1 MEKNLI
7 LLQVNALGAV
17 LGYPF
22 HIYADGTCGKKMVS
36 ETGKANSVI
45 VVKKPFAVNDLQ
57 SDYLTGSVGASDE
70 ILAHLAEVA
79 EKNGYP
85 LYVYADGTCGKEP
98 KSPTNNEPFVLRM
111 KGKVEAKKVVL
122 APDFWEKSANV
133 SEDDVVADVD
143 LDTLSEEDK
152 QETLKELVT
161 EHVSV
166 CAKHCTDKVIA
177 EIVACCGMPTELLKG
192 LLEEERFELI
202 EKLQITYEL
211 NLVSGSRHEL
221 PNVRYLLENGYAKL
235 LKNTIDKRGFSDS
248 EFAALLKSGD
258 DEMFEYYIM
267 RHSLSGAWASVLIG
281 CGTSRMIKKYQET
294 DEFSN
299 SLKYRAQKA
308 IRVKRRQEWFARVKK
323 ASTWYAKVACFWVF
337 FFVGIASILGNTGLA
352 IKEILS
358 E

>member
-22 HIYADGTCGKKMVS
+22 HIYADGTCGKKLVS
-36 ETGKANSVI
+36 EDGKANSLI

-57 SDYLTGSVGASDE
+57 SDYLTGTAGASDE

-85 LYVYADGTCGKEP
+85 LYVYADGTCGKES
-98 KSPTNNEPFVLRM
+98 KSPTNDEPFVLRM
-111 KGKVEAKKVVL
+111 KGKIEAKKVVL

-133 SEDDVVADVD
+133 SEDAEVADVD
-143 LDTLSEEDK
+143 LDTLSDEDK

-161 EHVSV
+161 EHVAV

-202 EKLQITYEL
+202 EKLQITDEL
-211 NLVSGSRHEL
+211 NLVSGGLTL

-235 LKNTIDKRGFSDS
+235 VKNTIDKRDLSDS
-248 EFAALLKSGD
+248 ELAALIKSGD
-258 DEMFEYYIM
+258 EEMFEYYIM
-267 RHSLSGAWASVLIG
+267 RHNLSEHDQRVLIG
-281 CGTSRMIKKYQET
+281 SGTSEMIQKFLLSDRFSTRMLDDVAE
-294 DEFSN
+294 
-299 SLKYRAQKA
+299 KA
-308 IRVKRRQEWFARVKK
+308 IHEKRKQEKLAKVKK
-323 ASTWYAKVACFWVF
+323 ASTWYVKVACFVAYL
-337 FFVGIASILGNTGLA
+337 IS
-352 IKEILS
+352 
-358 E
+358 

>member
-57 SDYLTGSVGASDE
+57 SDYLTGSAGASDE

-133 SEDDVVADVD
+133 SEDAEVADVD
-143 LDTLSEEDK
+143 LDTMSEEDK

-161 EHVSV
+161 EHVSA

-177 EIVACCGMPTELLKG
+177 EIVACCGMSTELLTG

-202 EKLQITYEL
+202 EKLQITNDL
-211 NLVSGSRHEL
+211 NLVSGGHKL

-235 LKNTIDKRGFSDS
+235 VKNTIDKRDLSDS
-248 EFAALLKSGD
+248 ELAALIKSGD
-258 DEMFEYYIM
+258 AEMFEYHIM
-267 RHSLSGAWASVLIG
+267 RHNLSEHDQRVLIG
-281 CGTSRMIKKYQET
+281 SGTSEMIQKFLLSDRFSTRMLE
-294 DEFSN
+294 DVAE
-299 SLKYRAQKA
+299 KA
-308 IRVKRRQEWFARVKK
+308 IHEKRKQEKLAKVKK
-323 ASTWYAKVACFWVF
+323 ASTWYGKVASFLIYLF
-337 FFVGIASILGNTGLA
+337 F
-352 IKEILS
+352 
-358 E
+358 